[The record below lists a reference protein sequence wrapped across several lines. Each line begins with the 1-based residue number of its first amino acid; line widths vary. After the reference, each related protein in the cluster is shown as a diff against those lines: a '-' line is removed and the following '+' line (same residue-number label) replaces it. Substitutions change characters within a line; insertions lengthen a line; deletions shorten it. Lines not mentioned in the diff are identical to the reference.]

1 MTLLVL
7 MQQDNRVRRTLKM
20 RQYYRD
26 KKKLLRTLS
35 SETAESLLK
44 QTPAATFEQFE
55 MHTHRIIV

>member
-1 MTLLVL
+1 
-7 MQQDNRVRRTLKM
+7 M

-44 QTPAATFEQFE
+44 QSPATTFEQFE
-55 MHTHRIIV
+55 MHTHRIIVEFIGTLQLNAIRVQVD